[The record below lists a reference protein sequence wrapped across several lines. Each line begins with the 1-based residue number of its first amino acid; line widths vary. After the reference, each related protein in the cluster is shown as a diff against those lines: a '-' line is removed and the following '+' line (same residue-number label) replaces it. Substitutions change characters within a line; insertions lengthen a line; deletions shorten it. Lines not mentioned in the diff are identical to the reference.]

1 MGGGVG
7 GGVQEARKEQR
18 EIECVQLIPASVYFS
33 WQQDKGPLSVT
44 VSGET
49 TLSISARPATP
60 SSSSPISSLSKDC
73 RTQIDAAAASL
84 TDRINVLHHSDN
96 ERKQ

>member
-1 MGGGVG
+1 MS
-7 GGVQEARKEQR
+7 
-18 EIECVQLIPASVYFS
+18 VQLIPASVYFS

-49 TLSISARPATP
+49 TLSISARPAAP

-73 RTQIDAAAASL
+73 PPLPLLSPPSRTPNGSVWTQIDAAAASL
-84 TDRINVLHHSDN
+84 TDIINVLHHSDN